1 MSEESDKRVEW
12 FGWVVAILPWALAPL
27 LITGVPEATPE
38 GAEKVTTTA
47 HVLGVVALY
56 LGWVGL
62 LLRGPWWFFALH
74 LRGFAL
80 RGLVEV
86 AGWVT
91 LCVLSYSRVHA
102 YVEHFGTFGPGGGA
116 GAGRAF

>member
-1 MSEESDKRVEW
+1 MSEDTKKPLEAW
-12 FGWVVAILPWALAPL
+12 GWIIAALPWL
-27 LITGVPEATPE
+27 LIPFLVNGVPEAPAE

-47 HVLGVVALY
+47 NILGVIALY

-91 LCVLSYSRVHA
+91 VCVLSYWRVHA